1 MSIMPLMKAIQVSS
15 PGNDFELVHKEV
27 PKPKENEVLI
37 KVEACGVCHG
47 DAIVKEGR
55 FPGLQY
61 PRIPGHE
68 VVGVIDQLGS
78 QSKYWKVGQRVGVGW
93 HGGHCFQCPA
103 CRSGEFGACEDSLTT
118 GITSDGGY
126 AEFMVARMEALNIFP
141 EDLDPVEAAP
151 LLCAGRTTFSALQ
164 NSVAKGGDLVAIHG
178 LGGLGHLGLQ
188 FAIKLGFETVVLS
201 RGREK
206 EALARKLG
214 AHHFIDTNSSDAA
227 KELMNL
233 GGAKVI
239 LCTAPNGKAVS
250 ELVSGLSRDGQM
262 IIVTYINEMMQLSP
276 GNLLR
281 GGLSIG
287 GWVGGDPEDALRFSV
302 LTGVRPMV
310 EVFPLEQAALAYERM
325 MSAKVHFRAVLK
337 IGGT

>member
-1 MSIMPLMKAIQVSS
+1 MVSMKAIQISS

-68 VVGVIDQLGS
+68 VVGIIDQLGS
-78 QSKYWKVGQRVGVGW
+78 KSKYWKVGQRVGVGW
-93 HGGHCFQCPA
+93 LGGHCFECPA
-103 CRSGEFGACEDSLTT
+103 CRSGEFGACEESSTT
-118 GITSDGGY
+118 GITTDGGY
-126 AEFMVARMEALNIFP
+126 AEFMVARMEALNSVPDNLI
-141 EDLDPVEAAP
+141 PVEAAP
-151 LLCAGRTTFSALQ
+151 LLCAGRTTFGALQ

-188 FAIKLGFETVVLS
+188 FAIKLGFETAVLS

-206 EALARKLG
+206 EALALKLG
-214 AHHFIDTNSSDAA
+214 AHHFIDTDASDAA

-239 LCTAPNGKAVS
+239 LCTAPNGKAIS
-250 ELVSGLSRDGQM
+250 ELVSGLGRNGQM
-262 IIVTYINEMMQLSP
+262 IIVTYVNEMMQISP
-276 GNLLR
+276 ANLMR
-281 GGLSIG
+281 CGRSIS
-287 GWVGGDPEDALRFSV
+287 GWVGGKPEDALNFSV

-310 EVFPLEQAALAYERM
+310 EVFPLEQAALAYEKM

-337 IGGT
+337 MGGN